1 MERVDLVILAG
12 GRGNRIS
19 KLTKKIPKPLIK
31 INNIPFIQYLLNYYS
46 KYNLNKI
53 YILTGYRGDKFLKFH
68 KKLSN
73 LVPIECV
80 REKKKLDTGGAIFQ
94 LRNKIKNNFIV
105 INGDSFIDYNVTE
118 FIKKKMKKEIIA
130 KIILTKNN
138 NYLSNNKLS
147 KLTIDKKELVT
158 SNGTLMNSGV
168 YLFKKEIFKYLKLR
182 KISLEK
188 EIIPNLIKKKLIQG
202 VSSNKKFLD
211 IGTYAN
217 LSKAKNFL
225 RKNINLCSVFFDR
238 DGVIN
243 IDKNYLFKI
252 KDFKF
257 RKNVIKTLKFLNHK
271 KINVFIVTNQAGIA
285 KGLYSENDF
294 LKLSRQVKT
303 LLDKKNI
310 YISDIEYC
318 PFHINAIIKK
328 YRKNS
333 QFRKPGNLMIKK
345 IKKKW
350 GIISKKTFMVGDQLS
365 DYKAAKKSGIYFEY
379 VENDILKQVKRIN
392 KKMKF
397 SNYF

>member
-1 MERVDLVILAG
+1 
-12 GRGNRIS
+12 
-19 KLTKKIPKPLIK
+19 
-31 INNIPFIQYLLNYYS
+31 
-46 KYNLNKI
+46 
-53 YILTGYRGDKFLKFH
+53 
-68 KKLSN
+68 
-73 LVPIECV
+73 
-80 REKKKLDTGGAIFQ
+80 
-94 LRNKIKNNFIV
+94 
-105 INGDSFIDYNVTE
+105 
-118 FIKKKMKKEIIA
+118 MKKEIIA

-202 VSSNKKFLD
+202 VSSNKEFLD
-211 IGTYAN
+211 IGTYTN

-252 KDFKF
+252 KDFEF

>member
-147 KLTIDKKELVT
+147 RLTIDKKQLVT

-188 EIIPNLIKKKLIQG
+188 EIMPNLVKKKLIQG
-202 VSSNKKFLD
+202 VYSNKRFLD

-243 IDKNYLFKI
+243 IDNNYLFKI

>member
-1 MERVDLVILAG
+1 MKRVDLVILAG

-118 FIKKKMKKEIIA
+118 FIKKKMKKKIIA

-147 KLTIDKKELVT
+147 KLTIDKNKLVT

-202 VSSNKKFLD
+202 ASSNKKFLD

-225 RKNINLCSVFFDR
+225 RKNINSRSVFFDR

-271 KINVFIVTNQAGIA
+271 KINIFIITNQAGIA

-328 YRKNS
+328 YKKNS
-333 QFRKPGNLMIKK
+333 QLRKPGNLMIKK

-350 GIISKKTFMVGDQLS
+350 GINSKKTFMVGDQLS

>member
-1 MERVDLVILAG
+1 MKRVDLVILAG

-118 FIKKKMKKEIIA
+118 FIKKKMKKKIIA

-147 KLTIDKKELVT
+147 KLTIDKNELVT

-202 VSSNKKFLD
+202 ASSNKKFLD

-225 RKNINLCSVFFDR
+225 RKNINSCSVFFDR

-271 KINVFIVTNQAGIA
+271 KINIFIVTNQAGIA
-285 KGLYSENDF
+285 KGFYSENDF

-310 YISDIEYC
+310 HINDIEYC
-318 PFHINAIIKK
+318 PFHINAVIKK
-328 YRKNS
+328 YKKNS

-345 IKKKW
+345 IKKRW
-350 GIISKKTFMVGDQLS
+350 GIISKKTFMIGDQLS
-365 DYKAAKKSGIYFEY
+365 DYKAAKKSRIYFEY

>member
-1 MERVDLVILAG
+1 
-12 GRGNRIS
+12 
-19 KLTKKIPKPLIK
+19 
-31 INNIPFIQYLLNYYS
+31 
-46 KYNLNKI
+46 
-53 YILTGYRGDKFLKFH
+53 
-68 KKLSN
+68 
-73 LVPIECV
+73 
-80 REKKKLDTGGAIFQ
+80 
-94 LRNKIKNNFIV
+94 
-105 INGDSFIDYNVTE
+105 
-118 FIKKKMKKEIIA
+118 
-130 KIILTKNN
+130 
-138 NYLSNNKLS
+138 
-147 KLTIDKKELVT
+147 
-158 SNGTLMNSGV
+158 
-168 YLFKKEIFKYLKLR
+168 
-182 KISLEK
+182 
-188 EIIPNLIKKKLIQG
+188 
-202 VSSNKKFLD
+202 LD

>member
-1 MERVDLVILAG
+1 MKRIDLVILAG
-12 GRGNRIS
+12 GRGKRIS
-19 KLTKKIPKPLIK
+19 RLTKKNPKPLIK

-53 YILTGYRGDKFLKFH
+53 FILTGYQSNKFSKFH

-73 LVPIECV
+73 LVPIECI

-105 INGDSFIDYNVTE
+105 INGDSFIDFNVID
-118 FIKKKMKKEIIA
+118 FIKKKMKKRIMG
-130 KIILTKNN
+130 KILLTKNE

-147 KLTIDKKELVT
+147 KLKIDKNELV
-158 SNGTLMNSGV
+158 SNNGTLMNAGV
-168 YLFKKEIFKYLKLR
+168 YLFKKKIFKYLKLR

-188 EIIPNLIKKKLIQG
+188 EIMPNLVKKKLIQG
-202 VSSNKKFLD
+202 VYSNKRFLD

-243 IDKNYLFKI
+243 IDNNYLFKI

-257 RKNVIKTLKFLNHK
+257 RKNVIKTLKFLNYK
-271 KINVFIVTNQAGIA
+271 KINIFIVTNQAGIT

-303 LLDKKNI
+303 LLEKKNI

-318 PFHINAIIKK
+318 PFHTNAIIKK

-350 GIISKKTFMVGDQLS
+350 GVISKKSYMIGDQLS
-365 DYKAAKKSGIYFEY
+365 DYKAAKKSRIYFEY
-379 VENDILKQVKRIN
+379 VESDILKQVKRIN

>member
-1 MERVDLVILAG
+1 MKRIDLVILAG
-12 GRGNRIS
+12 GRGKRIS

-46 KYNLNKI
+46 KYNLKKI

-105 INGDSFIDYNVTE
+105 INGDSFIDYNVTD
-118 FIKKKMKKEIIA
+118 FINKKIKKKKIA
-130 KIILTKNN
+130 KIILTKNK

-147 KLTIDKKELVT
+147 KLTIDKNELVS
-158 SNGTLMNSGV
+158 SNGTLMNAGV
-168 YLFKKEIFKYLKLR
+168 YFFKKEIFKYLKLK

-188 EIIPNLIKKKLIQG
+188 EIIPNLIKKKLVQG
-202 VSSNKKFLD
+202 VSSNNKFLD
-211 IGTYAN
+211 IGTYTN
-217 LSKAKNFL
+217 LNKAKNFL
-225 RKNINLCSVFFDR
+225 RKNINLYSVFFDR

-243 IDKNYLFKI
+243 HDKNYLFKI

-257 RKNVIKTLKFLNHK
+257 RKNIIKTLKFLNHE
-271 KINVFIVTNQAGIA
+271 KINIFIVTNQAGIA

-310 YISDIEYC
+310 FISDIEYC
-318 PFHINAIIKK
+318 PFHINAIKKK

-350 GIISKKTFMVGDQLS
+350 GVISKKAFMIGDQLS

-392 KKMKF
+392 KKMRF